1 MVVAFK
7 VVVLGGERV
16 VGRGI
21 SVLVVTVG
29 VLGVVVGRC
38 VFHLAV

>member
-1 MVVAFK
+1 VVVAFV

-21 SVLVVTVG
+21 SVLVTVG
-29 VLGVVVGRC
+29 VLGVVVGGC